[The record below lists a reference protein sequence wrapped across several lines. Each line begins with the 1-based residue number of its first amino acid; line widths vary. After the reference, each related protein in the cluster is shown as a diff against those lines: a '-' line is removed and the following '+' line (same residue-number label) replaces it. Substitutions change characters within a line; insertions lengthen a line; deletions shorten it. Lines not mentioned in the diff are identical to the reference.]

1 MYGTIKSTKVC
12 FLINICMIM
21 TQPSRPLCSHC
32 KFTLSKPNGKS
43 KHGFQKWHK
52 YCVDCAKA
60 MYSKRFKHILNKKM
74 LCEECG
80 FIPHDKIQI
89 DLVYKD
95 GNAINKSKTNLITLC
110 ANCARLYNKKTRKVK
125 KSIIDLPVDSDMR
138 IS

>member
-1 MYGTIKSTKVC
+1 
-12 FLINICMIM
+12 
-21 TQPSRPLCSHC
+21 
-32 KFTLSKPNGKS
+32 
-43 KHGFQKWHK
+43 
-52 YCVDCAKA
+52 
-60 MYSKRFKHILNKKM
+60 M
-74 LCEECG
+74 LCEGCG

>member
-1 MYGTIKSTKVC
+1 
-12 FLINICMIM
+12 MI
-21 TQPSRPLCSHC
+21 TVQPSRPLCSHC

-60 MYSKRFKHILNKKM
+60 MYNKRFKHIQHKKM
-74 LCEECG
+74 QREDCD
-80 FIPHDKIQI
+80 FIPEDKIQL
-89 DLVYKD
+89 DLVYRD
-95 GNAINKSKTNLITLC
+95 GNTLNKSKDNLKTLC
-110 ANCARLYNKKTRKVK
+110 ANCARLHNKKTRKVK